1 MTSWGAVPE
10 HTMPCRTSSLNLRRL
25 QGCRDACTDGPRVAS
40 EPGGVARAAGL
51 LPFHFGEPG
60 SDIGQLW
67 IEHACLVECGARFGK
82 LLVPQAGVPT
92 HKGLER

>member
-1 MTSWGAVPE
+1 V
-10 HTMPCRTSSLNLRRL
+10 
-25 QGCRDACTDGPRVAS
+25 
-40 EPGGVARAAGL
+40 EPGGV

-67 IEHACLVECGARFGK
+67 IELACLVECGARVGK
-82 LLVPQAGVPT
+82 LLVPQAGVPM